1 MGAYEYQGNSAFHG
15 VIYVKWNAG
24 GASNG
29 MSWTDAFTA
38 LQSALD
44 AAQAR
49 LREGTIDI
57 VTLSTTETSF
67 FQNQDTLEQVRLA
80 HFEAATSL
88 YQALGGGW
96 APTNREVEIA
106 RADAA
111 YQEDKGPWP

>member
-1 MGAYEYQGNSAFHG
+1 MKLQE
-15 VIYVKWNAG
+15 
-24 GASNG
+24 
-29 MSWTDAFTA
+29 DAVA
-38 LQSALD
+38 AAKRALD